1 MLELFN
7 FEKPT
12 LLALYTAVTIA
23 SYDFSYISND
33 ELLWFCP
40 QDAGNQSRRTKS
52 GHGVIILKGDPIYGQ
67 KTRAMKMKGFSV
79 SGSLGRERES

>member
-1 MLELFN
+1 MLEFFN

-12 LLALYTAVTIA
+12 LLALYAVTID

-40 QDAGNQSRRTKS
+40 KDPGNQSRRTKS
-52 GHGVIILKGDPIYGQ
+52 GHGVILLKGDPKYGQ
-67 KTRAMKMKGFSV
+67 KTAMNMKGFLV
-79 SGSLGRERES
+79 SGSLGRERET